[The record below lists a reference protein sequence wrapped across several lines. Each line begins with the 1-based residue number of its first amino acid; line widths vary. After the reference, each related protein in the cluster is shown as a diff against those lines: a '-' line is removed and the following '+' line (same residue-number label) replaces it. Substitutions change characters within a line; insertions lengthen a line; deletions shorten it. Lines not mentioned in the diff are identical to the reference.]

1 MQVIRISFGCLLT
14 LTDLRAVASASVTAP
29 LCSADARRQ
38 AAKDSVE
45 LVISRLTRV
54 QTPDILRSSPS
65 KESLL
70 NFSVYATDGL
80 FSYYPFKEF
89 PQKLVT
95 ITKVR
100 HVCI

>member
-1 MQVIRISFGCLLT
+1 M
-14 LTDLRAVASASVTAP
+14 
-29 LCSADARRQ
+29 
-38 AAKDSVE
+38 
-45 LVISRLTRV
+45 

-100 HVCI
+100 HV

>member
-1 MQVIRISFGCLLT
+1 MPLLP
-14 LTDLRAVASASVTAP
+14 AP
-29 LCSADARRQ
+29 LGSADGRRQ

-100 HVCI
+100 HV